1 MSEESFAGF
10 IDDYYAES
18 EEHLTS
24 ARAALLELEASGDQP
39 ANQHRLVHDLFR
51 FFHSLKGISAMVEL
65 RPAEHLAHELESYLR
80 AVRSGELAVTPDG
93 ITLLLEG
100 TQTIE
105 QIISAHRSKQ
115 PGPAIDAI
123 LGRIGR
129 AIPAATTSRSVM
141 PTGSPAS
148 PGESKRPTRWKCTFA
163 PTRELFDRGISVDVI
178 RRRLAEVGMV
188 VEASPLVMPDASIA
202 FNFTVEAASDADLR
216 TVLQDD
222 PLVVERLDTP
232 AKAAEAIASIASA
245 ELDSEIGGTT
255 SLAPSHVVRVDLS
268 RLDELMRHVS
278 DLVISR
284 ARLLDSLS
292 RIERIVP
299 SADWRSIQENA
310 TAIDRQLRTLR
321 ESLMRVR
328 LVPIGEIFRRMPFA
342 VRDLARESGKKVT
355 LLLHGQ
361 STEIDKYLIERMM
374 DPVLHLVRNA
384 VSHGIEDPDERI
396 AAGKRPEGT
405 ITLSASAAGELV
417 TMEITDDGRGIDAE
431 VVAARATQMGLP
443 LPPGPL
449 DAAAILTLL
458 CSPGFS
464 TRDDADRASG
474 RGVGMA
480 VVKETVERLS
490 GTIGLESTSGSGTRF
505 TIQLPLTL
513 AIADALIGRVG
524 EDHFA
529 VPQAAVR
536 EVIEVTGA
544 DVLRVEGNEI
554 IPYRDGS
561 LPIVRLARLFGIA
574 VEPPA
579 RCHVFVIGA
588 GATAIGL
595 AVDRIVGQ
603 REIVVRAI
611 ADPLVRVEGI
621 SGATDLGDGR
631 VVLILD
637 PAALA
642 RIVKQRTARV
652 VGDTAGWGRVRA

>member
-24 ARAALLELEASGDQP
+24 ARAALLELEASSHQP
-39 ANQHRLVHDLFR
+39 SNQHRLVHDLFR

-65 RPAEHLAHELESYLR
+65 RPAERLAHELESYLR
-80 AVRSGELAVTPDG
+80 AVRSGELAVTPEG

-105 QIISAHRSKQ
+105 LIISAHRSKQ

-123 LGRIGR
+123 LGRIGQ
-129 AIPAATTSRSVM
+129 AIPAATSPPVIS
-141 PTGSPAS
+141 TGSPAS
-148 PGESKRPTRWKCTFA
+148 SGESKRPTRWKCTFA
-163 PTRELFDRGISVDVI
+163 PTRELFDRGIGVDVI

-188 VEASPLVMPDASIA
+188 VEASPQVMPDASIA
-202 FNFTVEAASDADLR
+202 FNFTVEAARDADLR
-216 TVLQDD
+216 TVLQND
-222 PLVVERLDTP
+222 PLVVERVETQP
-232 AKAAEAIASIASA
+232 KAEAIASIAPA
-245 ELDSEIGGTT
+245 ELDNETGGTT

-292 RIERIVP
+292 KIERIVP

-310 TAIDRQLRTLR
+310 TSIDRQLRTLR

-384 VSHGIEDPDERI
+384 VSHGIEGPDERI

-417 TMEITDDGRGIDAE
+417 TIEITDDGRGIDAE

-524 EDHFA
+524 EDYFA

-536 EVIEVTGA
+536 EVIDVTAA

-554 IPYRDGS
+554 IPYREGS

-579 RCHVFVIGA
+579 RFHVFVIGA
-588 GATAIGL
+588 GASAIGL

-652 VGDTAGWGRVRA
+652 VGDAGGWGRVRA